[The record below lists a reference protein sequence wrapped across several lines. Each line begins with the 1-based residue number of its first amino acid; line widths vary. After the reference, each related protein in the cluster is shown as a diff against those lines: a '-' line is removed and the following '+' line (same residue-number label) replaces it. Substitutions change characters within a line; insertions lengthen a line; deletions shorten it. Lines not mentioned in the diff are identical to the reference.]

1 MQLENLLKGKTDCA
15 CGKPHLCPIDT
26 VIIEKGVCKR
36 LPALTAEYQNILLVA
51 DENTYRVFGA
61 QVEKTLGEKV
71 ANTLVYKRDGV
82 LVPDEEAIAEMQ
94 AALNACEEDRK
105 CSLIVGVGSGVIN
118 DLCKYVSFERKL
130 PYYIMATAPS
140 MDGYA
145 SKGSALILNGMKV
158 TLTCDVPKAILSDT
172 DVLKDA
178 PFAMI
183 QSGYGDIIGKYSC
196 LNDWKLASVALNEY
210 LCDFIWD
217 STYAVVEQTVAY
229 ADGLKNRD
237 EKSVGALM
245 EALVAVGIFMAY
257 VGNSRPAS
265 GSEHHLSHYFEIV
278 GVLKKEE
285 YLSHGIDVCYS
296 AIETAELREK
306 LLAID
311 TLDGFENTFDKA
323 KYEKE
328 IRRVYGSLAE
338 EIFALQEKVGF
349 YKTDRLTAYKE
360 KWQEMKAVLKQA
372 PTKAEMLSLVEN
384 IGLPYQDF
392 KAFYGEEK
400 IGDAIWFAK
409 DLKDRYT
416 VLWLWFDL
424 FFGK

>member
-1 MQLENLLKGKTDCA
+1 
-15 CGKPHLCPIDT
+15 
-26 VIIEKGVCKR
+26 
-36 LPALTAEYQNILLVA
+36 
-51 DENTYRVFGA
+51 
-61 QVEKTLGEKV
+61 
-71 ANTLVYKRDGV
+71 
-82 LVPDEEAIAEMQ
+82 
-94 AALNACEEDRK
+94 
-105 CSLIVGVGSGVIN
+105 
-118 DLCKYVSFERKL
+118 
-130 PYYIMATAPS
+130 
-140 MDGYA
+140 
-145 SKGSALILNGMKV
+145 
-158 TLTCDVPKAILSDT
+158 
-172 DVLKDA
+172 
-178 PFAMI
+178 
-183 QSGYGDIIGKYSC
+183 
-196 LNDWKLASVALNEY
+196 
-210 LCDFIWD
+210 
-217 STYAVVEQTVAY
+217 
-229 ADGLKNRD
+229 
-237 EKSVGALM
+237 
-245 EALVAVGIFMAY
+245 MAY

-278 GVLKKEE
+278 GVLKKEA

-296 AIETAELREK
+296 AIETAALREK

-360 KWQEMKAVLKQA
+360 KWQEMKSVLKQA
-372 PTKAEMLSLVEN
+372 PTKAEMQALVEN
-384 IGLPYQDF
+384 IGLRYQDF

-400 IGDAIWFAK
+400 IGDAVWYAK

>member
-1 MQLENLLKGKTDCA
+1 MKLENLLKGKTDCA

-26 VIIEKGVCKR
+26 VIIEKDVCKR
-36 LPALTAEYQNILLVA
+36 LPALTAEHENILLVA
-51 DENTYRVFGA
+51 DENTYRAFGE
-61 QVEKTLGEKV
+61 QVENALGEKV

-82 LVPDEEAIAEMQ
+82 LVPDEKAIAEMQ
-94 AALNACEEDRK
+94 SALDESERK
-105 CSLIVGVGSGVIN
+105 CTLIVGVGSGVIN
-118 DLCKYVSFERKL
+118 DLCKYVAFERKL

-158 TLTCDVPKAILSDT
+158 TLTCDVPKAILADT
-172 DVLKDA
+172 AVLKDA
-178 PFAMI
+178 PFEMI

-196 LNDWKLASVALNEY
+196 LNDWKLASVALGEY

-229 ADGLKNRD
+229 AEGLKNRD
-237 EKSVGALM
+237 EQSVGALM

-278 GVLKKEE
+278 GVLKKEA

-296 AIETAELREK
+296 AIETAALREK

-360 KWQEMKAVLKQA
+360 KWQEMKSVLKQA
-372 PTKAEMLSLVEN
+372 PTKAEMQSLVEN